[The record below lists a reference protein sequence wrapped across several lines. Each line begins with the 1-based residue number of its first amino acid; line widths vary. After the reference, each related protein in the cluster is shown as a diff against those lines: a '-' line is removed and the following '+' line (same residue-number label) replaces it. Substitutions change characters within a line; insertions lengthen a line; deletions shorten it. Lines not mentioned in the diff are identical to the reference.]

1 MLEKEMF
8 EFINF
13 LKAIRLDMIFLY
25 IYMLTIKIFIMDM

>member
-1 MLEKEMF
+1 MF
-8 EFINF
+8 EFIIF